1 MCIYI
6 PNNWKEKREE
16 APESSKVAEARYH
29 PGHSFKEVI
38 VVDSGKEK
46 LETVTTSEQGGSLK
60 AQKLVWEVEVETD
73 ALTKLK
79 GAFVGFIAVIRSHML
94 FSGIF

>member
-1 MCIYI
+1 
-6 PNNWKEKREE
+6 
-16 APESSKVAEARYH
+16 VAEARYH
-29 PGHSFKEVI
+29 PGRSFKEVI